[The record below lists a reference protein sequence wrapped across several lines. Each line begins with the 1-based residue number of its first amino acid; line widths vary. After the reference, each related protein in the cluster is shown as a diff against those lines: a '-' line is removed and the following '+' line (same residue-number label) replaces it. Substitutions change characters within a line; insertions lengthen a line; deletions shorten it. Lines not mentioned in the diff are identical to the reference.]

1 MPYGLH
7 LKWPRGQ
14 PNRITHWFSPIP
26 LMLIHKGLHGTDP
39 LHQRVNS
46 KLHSTI
52 TFPNPCFP
60 FPGSNLI
67 SGKRSDILEV
77 LKIKSIAPI
86 QYGLISLVHMLK
98 YHLLGSTEVVI
109 VVMHWAEIETVWV
122 SLCIMCSVLCENIF
136 KCFQLGLH
144 LATSN
149 RKTYR

>member
-39 LHQRVNS
+39 LHQRGNS

-98 YHLLGSTEVVI
+98 QIPPPGQ
-109 VVMHWAEIETVWV
+109 HWSGNSRNALSRDWDSLSQSLYYV
-122 SLCIMCSVLCENIF
+122 LCIMWKHFQMFSVRIAFGN
-136 KCFQLGLH
+136 K
-144 LATSN
+144 
-149 RKTYR
+149 